1 MKKYLLVAAA
11 AVAMAT
17 PAYADCQENLD
28 QIYDAY
34 EKANLDGEQIEKIN
48 GMLEQAELKQLN
60 GEEDACAKIAEEVA
74 TLLPPGQ

>member
-28 QIYDAY
+28 QIYEAY
-34 EKANLDGEQIEKIN
+34 EKANLESEQIDKIN
-48 GMLEQAELKQLN
+48 GLLEEAEQNQLS
-60 GEEDACAKIAEEVA
+60 GDEAACEKIAEEVA
-74 TLLPPGQ
+74 TLLSQ